1 MMHDPVTVFFHHLA
15 LQDHHA
21 ILCAWAI
28 KDYAPD
34 CKLFVQILQPE
45 SKLHLAVADHVV
57 CEGELKCAL
66 LANNSHCPGIAT
78 LVTLLLHTFKPEERD
93 FSGDDYK
100 LYSQCAPCEIYH
112 SQLGKSKYFHHFAG
126 KNFLYTAVVS
136 YRK

>member
-1 MMHDPVTVFFHHLA
+1 M
-15 LQDHHA
+15 QDRYT

-45 SKLHLAVADHVV
+45 SKLQLEVADHVV

-66 LANNSHCPGIAT
+66 LANNSHCPGIVT
-78 LVTLLLHTFKPEERD
+78 LVTLLLHTFKPEKRN

-100 LYSQCAPCEIYH
+100 LYSECSACEMYDIR
-112 SQLGKSKYFHHFAG
+112 LGDSTFFHHFAG
-126 KNFLYTAVVS
+126 KNFLYSAVVA
-136 YRK
+136 YRR